1 MFEAYYGFSQT
12 PFTRAVAPAAL
23 FGSEQH
29 QELLARLRYLVS
41 SRGFGLVTGEV
52 GSGKSTAVRALAATL
67 DAARNPVLYVSQ
79 SGLTPR
85 NLYRDIGLQLGLA
98 PGFITAEARR
108 QVAQALWDAYSAHDR
123 RPLIVIDEAH
133 LLSPAMLEEIRFL
146 SNYQMDS
153 ASPMAL
159 CLVGQPE
166 LRSKLRLRAFEAIS
180 QRVTLRFHLA
190 GLPEPETKAYIG
202 HHLKVAG
209 VAHALFSDEAVHLIH
224 QFTKGIPRRINNVAT
239 ACLLAGFV
247 EQKNL
252 IDEATARKALGEF
265 QDDLGG

>member
-1 MFEAYYGFSQT
+1 MFETYYGFTQT

-23 FGSEQH
+23 FASEQH
-29 QELLARLRYLVS
+29 QELLARLRYLVQ

-52 GSGKSTAVRALAATL
+52 GSGKSTAVRALAASL
-67 DAARNPVLYVSQ
+67 DGSRTPVLYVSQ

-85 NLYRDIGLQLGLA
+85 NLYRDLGLQLGLD
-98 PGFITAEARR
+98 PGFYTADTRR
-108 QVAQALWDAYSAHDR
+108 AVTQAIWDAHSGHDR

-146 SNYQMDS
+146 TNFGMDS

-166 LRSKLRLRAFEAIS
+166 LRHRLRLRAFEAIS
-180 QRVTLRFHLA
+180 QRVTLRFHLS
-190 GLPEPETKAYIG
+190 GLPEAETKAYIQ

-209 VAHALFSDEAVHLIH
+209 VAHPLFSDEATHLIH
-224 QFTKGIPRRINNVAT
+224 HFTKGIPRRINNVAT

-247 EQKNL
+247 EQKSL
-252 IDEATARKALGEF
+252 IDEATVKKALAEF

>member
-1 MFEAYYGFSQT
+1 MFETYYGFTQT

-29 QELLARLRYLVS
+29 QELLARLRYLVQ
-41 SRGFGLVTGEV
+41 SRGCGLVTGEV

-67 DAARNPVLYVSQ
+67 DAARSPVLYISQ

-85 NLYRDIGLQLGLA
+85 NLYRDLGLQLGLS
-98 PGFITAEARR
+98 PGFYTADTRR
-108 QVAQALWDAYSAHDR
+108 AVTQAIWDAHAGHDR

-146 SNYQMDS
+146 TNFGMDS

-166 LRSKLRLRAFEAIS
+166 LRARLRLRAFEAIS
-180 QRVTLRFHLA
+180 QQVTLRFHLG
-190 GLPEPETKAYIG
+190 GLPEAETKAYIG
-202 HHLKVAG
+202 HYLKVAG
-209 VAHALFSDEAVHLIH
+209 VAHPLFSDEAVALIH

-247 EQKNL
+247 EQKTL
-252 IDEATARKALGEF
+252 IDEVTARKALGEF
-265 QDDLGG
+265 QDNLGA

>member
-1 MFEAYYGFSQT
+1 MFESYYGFTQT

-29 QELLARLRYLVS
+29 QELLARLRYLVQ

-67 DAARNPVLYVSQ
+67 DASRNPVFYVSQ

-85 NLYRDIGLQLGLA
+85 NLYRDISLQLGLD
-98 PGFITAEARR
+98 PGFYTADVRR
-108 QVAQALWDAYSAHDR
+108 AVTQALWDAHAGHDR

-133 LLSPAMLEEIRFL
+133 LLAPAMLEEVRFL
-146 SNYQMDS
+146 TNFHMDS

-180 QRVTLRFHLA
+180 QRVTLRFHLV
-190 GLPEPETKAYIG
+190 GLPEAETKAYIG

-209 VAHALFSDEAVHLIH
+209 VGHPLFSDEAVHLIH

-239 ACLLAGFV
+239 GCLLAGFV

-252 IDEATARKALGEF
+252 IDESTVKKALGEF

>member
-1 MFEAYYGFSQT
+1 MFEAYYGFTQT
-12 PFTRAVAPAAL
+12 PFTRAMAPAAL
-23 FGSEQH
+23 FCSEQH
-29 QELLARLRYLVS
+29 QELLARLRYLVQ

-52 GSGKSTAVRALAATL
+52 GSGKSTSVRALAATL

-85 NLYRDIGLQLGLA
+85 NLYRDIGLQLGLD
-98 PGFITAEARR
+98 PGFFTAEARR
-108 QVAQALWDAYSAHDR
+108 QVAQALWDAHAAHDR

-133 LLSPAMLEEIRFL
+133 LLCPAMLEEIRFL
-146 SNYQMDS
+146 TNYHMDS

-166 LRSKLRLRAFEAIS
+166 LRQRLRLRAFEAIS

-190 GLPEPETKAYIG
+190 GFPEPETKAYIG

-209 VAHALFSDEAVHLIH
+209 VAHALFSDEAVRLIH
-224 QFTKGIPRRINNVAT
+224 QFTKGIPRRINNLAT

-247 EQKNL
+247 EQKTF
-252 IDEATARKALGEF
+252 IDEATARKALGEL

>member
-1 MFEAYYGFSQT
+1 MFEPYYGFIQT

-23 FGSEQH
+23 FASEQH
-29 QELLARLRYLVS
+29 QELLARLRYLVQ
-41 SRGFGLVTGEV
+41 SRGFGLITGEV
-52 GSGKSTAVRALAATL
+52 GSGKSTAIRALAATL
-67 DAARNPVLYVSQ
+67 DGSRNPVFYISQ

-85 NLYRDIGLQLGLA
+85 NLYRAIGLDLGLE
-98 PGFITAEARR
+98 PGFYTADTRR
-108 QVAQALWDAYSAHDR
+108 KVTEALWDAHAGHDR

-146 SNYQMDS
+146 TNFSMDS

-166 LRSKLRLRAFEAIS
+166 LRSRLRLRAFEAIS
-180 QRVTLRFHLA
+180 QRVTLRFHLG
-190 GLPEPETKAYIG
+190 GLPEPETKAYIH

-209 VAHALFSDEAVHLIH
+209 VTHPLFSDEAVRLIH

-239 ACLLAGFV
+239 GCLLAGYA
-247 EQKNL
+247 EQKTL
-252 IDEATARKALGEF
+252 IDEATARKALAEF
-265 QDDLGG
+265 HDDLGG

>member
-1 MFEAYYGFSQT
+1 MFESFYGFTQT
-12 PFTRAVAPAAL
+12 PFTRGVAPAAL
-23 FGSEQH
+23 FGSAQH
-29 QELLARLRYLVS
+29 QELLARLRYLVQ

-52 GSGKSTAVRALAATL
+52 GSGKSTALRALAATL

-85 NLYRDIGLQLGLA
+85 NLYRDIGLELGLA
-98 PGFITAEARR
+98 PSYQTAEARR
-108 QVAQALWDAYSAHDR
+108 VVTEALWDAHAAHAR
-123 RPLIVIDEAH
+123 QPLIVIDEAH
-133 LLSPAMLEEIRFL
+133 LLSPAMLEEIRFMT
-146 SNYQMDS
+146 NYQMDS
-153 ASPMAL
+153 GSPMAL

-166 LRSKLRLRAFEAIS
+166 LRARLRLRVFEAIS
-180 QRVTLRFHLA
+180 QRVTVRFHLA

-209 VAHALFSDEAVHLIH
+209 VAHPLFSDEAVRLIH

-239 ACLLAGFV
+239 ACLVAGFM
-247 EQKNL
+247 EQKSL
-252 IDEATARKALGEF
+252 IDEATAKKALGEF